1 MAQSG
6 SFAISTTSTNDITGR
21 IEWSES
27 NVSIAHNT
35 SDLNVKLIYRMNNS
49 YYATYG
55 SGYFKIT
62 VNGVAY
68 ENNHYVQFASGTH
81 EYTVIDHTFTIT
93 HDANGA
99 KSVSIVLNNG
109 YVAGTSGLSA
119 SSGSGTAT
127 LTTIARASQPS
138 TTNGTFGSA
147 ITINTNRASSSF
159 THTLTMTMGS
169 HSETKTGVGASLS
182 WTIPASWADTIPAA
196 TSNTLSISCVT
207 YNGSTNIGTK
217 TTSCTATIPDSWK
230 PSVSISKTLTNSG
243 YNSQVIANVTTV
255 NLSASG
261 TASTGT
267 SISSYSWSGGAVS
280 GTGASKTHSPT
291 TVATFTYTV
300 TVTDRRGRTGTATV
314 KATSESGVSSFSCA
328 NSVNFGSALAV
339 TITRKKS
346 SFKHDVKWKIN
357 SSYSYQADDQGT
369 SASYTIPTSWAAS
382 VPAASSINMTVTVWT
397 KSGSTALGY
406 VEKTVSVIVP
416 SSWVPDFT
424 LSKEAV
430 NGFNGAYL
438 KGYSKIKL
446 TASSATPST
455 GSQIQSYLFTGTNLN
470 KSATT
475 TATSYNATSD
485 ILYTTGSVTYTVKV
499 TDKRGRV
506 TTKTT
511 SITVTDYRVPT
522 LHLSV
527 ARYTSG
533 GVADSFGTYGRIKA
547 SGTWSNISG
556 NKWNL
561 SLKYK
566 LKSASSY
573 TTVNSYSD
581 QTAASI
587 SKTSDLFSANVD
599 NVYDCQGVLT
609 DAVGKTITVNVALST
624 GKAIADVYKDNM
636 VSFYATASQAALEA
650 LSTNDALFSNANETI
665 INNNLYMPAKL
676 SRDGYSNTWFHMNDL
691 SAALLL
697 GSLRQGSKRIIPDNS
712 NISTYDVPGTYWIT
726 GNASAQTMTNLP
738 EKTAGMLIVLS
749 TTGDVGNASA
759 HTYQYLHQYFIP
771 YSKPQFVWARY
782 GDNGT
787 TNFITWG
794 EWQRKSA
801 FLSTTSK
808 NLYVSVDDVNGY
820 TFNPFTFNG
829 YNIWIGSW
837 DSASRVHQGGTYI
850 STGWSTN
857 GGRQSVYI
865 AVPTTYDGSDGMN
878 LYFAHHNGYH
888 MKIHNMLGS
897 STLNANA
904 TVTFTDSAAYCDFY
918 IVWCRNNSANGWQSM
933 VIPAGRG
940 GTHNWVDGSNYVMV
954 DANGGRMLYSLTANG
969 TTYTLKNLSSVTCRF
984 YVEGW
989 GNPT

>member
-1 MAQSG
+1 MASG
-6 SFAISTTSTNDITGR
+6 TINGRTGNSDVYAK
-21 IEWSES
+21 IEWSYTQNVAS
-27 NVSIAHNT
+27 NKSTVTATVYIRRLDDGTWT
-35 SDLNVKLIYRMNNS
+35 SYGTTNITLNI
-49 YYATYG
+49 
-55 SGYFKIT
+55 
-62 VNGVAY
+62 
-68 ENNHYVQFASGTH
+68 
-81 EYTVIDHTFTIT
+81 
-93 HDANGA
+93 
-99 KSVSIVLNNG
+99 
-109 YVAGTSGLSA
+109 AGTSKTESKYFNVGHHGTSDWYQMITNTVDVA
-119 SSGSGTAT
+119 HNADGSHAAITISCTSSGSGTT
-127 LTTIARASQPS
+127 VDPISVSGTISLPTIARASQPS
-138 TTNGTFGSA
+138 ATNATFGSTTT
-147 ITINTNRASSSF
+147 ITTNRASSSF
-159 THTLTMTMGS
+159 THTITVSMGS
-169 HSETKTGVGASLS
+169 HSQTISNVGASTT
-182 WTIPASWADTIPAA
+182 WTVPASWADTIPSA

-207 YNGSTNIGTK
+207 YSGSTNIGTK
-217 TTSCTATIPDSWK
+217 TTSCTVTIPDSWK
-230 PSVSISKTLTNSG
+230 PSVSITKTLTNG
-243 YNSQVIANVTTV
+243 GDNGQVIVNVTTV

-261 TASTGT
+261 SASTGT
-267 SISSYSWSGGAVS
+267 SISSYSWSGGTVS
-280 GTGASKTHSPT
+280 GTGSSKTHSPT
-291 TVATFTYTV
+291 SAATFTYTC
-300 TVTDRRGRTGTATV
+300 TVTDGRGRTGSASVT
-314 KATSESGVSSFSCA
+314 ATSESGVSSFTCA

-397 KSGSTALGY
+397 KNGSTALGY

-424 LSKEAV
+424 LSKEAI

-446 TASSATPST
+446 TASSATPSS

-475 TATSYNATSD
+475 TATSYNATSE
-485 ILYTTGSVTYTVKV
+485 ILYTTGSITYTVKV

-511 SITVTDYRVPT
+511 SITVTDYRAPT
-522 LHLSV
+522 LRLSV
-527 ARYTSG
+527 GRYTSG
-533 GVADSFGTYGRIKA
+533 GVADSFGSYGKITA
-547 SGTWSNISG
+547 TGTWSNISG

-573 TTVNSYSD
+573 TTVNSYSN

-609 DAVGKTITVNVALST
+609 DAVGKSVTVNVSLST
-624 GKAIADVYKDNM
+624 GKAIQDVYKDKM
-636 VSFYATASQAALEA
+636 VAFYATASQADLNIWG
-650 LSTNDALFSNANETI
+650 STDVLFSNANETI
-665 INNNLYMPAKL
+665 INKNIYMPSKL
-676 SRDGYSNTWFHMNDL
+676 SADGYSNTWFHVNDL
-691 SAALLL
+691 SSALIL
-697 GSLRQGSKRIIPDNS
+697 GSLRQGSKRLIPENA
-712 NISTYDVPGTYWIT
+712 NISTYDIPGTYWIT
-726 GNASAQTMTNLP
+726 GIATAQTISNLP
-738 EKTAGMLIVLS
+738 VQTAGMLVVLS
-749 TTGDVGNASA
+749 STGDIGNASQ

-771 YSKPQFVWARY
+771 YSKPEHVWFRY

-787 TNFITWG
+787 ANFITWSS
-794 EWQRKSA
+794 WQLKST
-801 FLSTTSK
+801 FLATTNK
-808 NLYVSVDDVNGY
+808 NLYARVDDSNGY
-820 TFNPFTFNG
+820 TFNPFAFNG

-850 STGWSTN
+850 STGWSTS

-865 AVPTTYDGSDGMN
+865 AVPTSYDGSSGMN

-904 TVTFTDSAAYCDFY
+904 TVTFTDSSAYCDFY
-918 IVWCRNNSANGWQSM
+918 IIWCKNNSVNGWQSM

-940 GTHNWVDGSNYVMV
+940 GTHNWIDGSNYVMV
-954 DANGGRMLYSLTANG
+954 DSNGGRMLYSLTVSG

-984 YVEGW
+984 YAEGW